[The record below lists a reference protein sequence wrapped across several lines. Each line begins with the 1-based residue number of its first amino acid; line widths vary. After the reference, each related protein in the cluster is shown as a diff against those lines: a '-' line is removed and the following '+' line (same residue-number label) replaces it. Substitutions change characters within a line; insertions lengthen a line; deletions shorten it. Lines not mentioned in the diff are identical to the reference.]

1 VTGIH
6 LEVANEKED
15 GSAIHGA
22 VFNSNCECFSVA
34 CRRPNCAALAQVPEQ
49 KMSARSPQK

>member
-6 LEVANEKED
+6 LEVANEKENR
-15 GSAIHGA
+15 SVIHGT
-22 VFNSNCECFSVA
+22 VFNSNCESFSVA

-49 KMSARSPQK
+49 KMSARSSKK